1 MKKNPSNLQSM
12 DLKKNLIPDKVENIH
27 LTAICGTGM
36 AALACMLK
44 DMDFEVTGSD
54 QKTYPPMSDFL
65 SIKGIKVAEGF
76 NEKNIFSTH
85 DLIVVGNAVKK
96 DNPEINKMNKL
107 GLNFCSMPQAVNRF
121 VADGKKTILV
131 TGTHGKTTT
140 SSIMAWILYIAG
152 LDPSFIIGGILR
164 NFNSNYRLGKGEF
177 IVIEGDEYDTA
188 YFDKGP
194 KFLHYDPHMAVIT
207 SVEFDHADIFKDI
220 DQVKKAFDI
229 FISGISQKSTLI
241 AFDSD
246 KNIDGLISGRECCV
260 IKYGKNT
267 SSAWGLGKVFYAP
280 PWTFFE
286 VLKQGKTFKTFKT
299 GIFGEHNLL
308 NTLAAVAV
316 ADKLMIP
323 KEVIAKALE
332 SFQGVKRRQEIR
344 GQKRGITVMDDF
356 AHHPTA
362 VKETVKAV
370 KSFYQNKRLIAV
382 FEPRTNTSM
391 RNIFQNRYP
400 LSFDHADI
408 ICIRK
413 PPLLNKIP
421 PDEHF
426 SSEKLVN
433 DLQNRGKDA
442 HYFPNTKSII
452 KYLENTAK
460 PGDLVLVMSN
470 GGFNNIH
477 ESLLKSL

>member
-1 MKKNPSNLQSM
+1 M
-12 DLKKNLIPDKVENIH
+12 DLGKNLIPDRVKNIH

-36 AALACMLK
+36 AALAGMLK
-44 DMDFEVTGSD
+44 DMGFEVTGSD

-65 SIKGIKVAEGF
+65 FSKGIKVEDGF
-76 NEKNIFSTH
+76 NEKNIFSTQ
-85 DLIVVGNAVKK
+85 DLIVVGNVVKK
-96 DNPEINKMNKL
+96 DNPEINKMNEL
-107 GLNFCSMPQAVNRF
+107 ELNFCSMPQAVNRF
-121 VADGKKTILV
+121 VADGKKTILI
-131 TGTHGKTTT
+131 TGTHGKTTI
-140 SSIMAWILYIAG
+140 SSIMAWILYAAG

-229 FISGISQKSTLI
+229 FISGISQKSTLV

-246 KNIDGLISGRECCV
+246 KNIDGLISGRKCC
-260 IKYGKNT
+260 IMKYGKDT
-267 SSAWGLGKVFYAP
+267 SSAWGLGKVSYAA

-308 NTLAAVAV
+308 NILAAVAI

-323 KEVIAKALE
+323 NEIIAKALE

-344 GQKRGITVMDDF
+344 GQKRGIIVMDDF

-362 VKETVKAV
+362 VKETVRAV
-370 KSFYQNKRLIAV
+370 KSFYKNKKLIAV

-391 RNIFQNRYP
+391 RNIFQNIYP

-421 PDEHF
+421 QDEHF
-426 SSEKLVN
+426 SSEKLVK

-442 HYFPNTKSII
+442 HYFPDTESII

-460 PGDLVLVMSN
+460 PGDLVLIMSN
-470 GGFNNIH
+470 GEFDNIH
-477 ESLLKSL
+477 HELLKRL

>member
-1 MKKNPSNLQSM
+1 MKKNPGNLQPM
-12 DLKKNLIPDKVENIH
+12 DLSKNLIPDRVKKIH

-36 AALACMLK
+36 AALAAMLK
-44 DMDFEVTGSD
+44 DMGFEVTGSD

-65 SIKGIKVAEGF
+65 FSKGIKVAEGF
-76 NEKNIFSTH
+76 NEKNIFSAH

-96 DNPEINKMNKL
+96 DNPEINKMNEL

-140 SSIMAWILYIAG
+140 SSIMAWILYVAG
-152 LDPSFIIGGILR
+152 LDPSFIIGGILK

-229 FISGISQKSTLI
+229 FISGISQKSTLV

-246 KNIDGLISGRECCV
+246 KNIDGLISGRKCCV
-260 IKYGKNT
+260 MKYGKNT
-267 SSAWGLGKVFYAP
+267 SSAWRLGKISYAL

-299 GIFGEHNLL
+299 EIFGEHNLL

-323 KEVIAKALE
+323 NEVIAKALE

-344 GQKRGITVMDDF
+344 GRKRGITVMDDF

-362 VKETVKAV
+362 VKETVRAV

-391 RNIFQNRYP
+391 RNIFQNIYP

-426 SSEKLVN
+426 SSEKLVK

-442 HYFPNTKSII
+442 HYFPDTESII

-470 GGFNNIH
+470 GGFENIH
-477 ESLLKSL
+477 ENLLKRL

>member
-1 MKKNPSNLQSM
+1 M
-12 DLKKNLIPDKVENIH
+12 DLNKNLIPDKVKNIH
-27 LTAICGTGM
+27 LIAVCGTGM
-36 AALACMLK
+36 GALACMLK
-44 DMDFEVTGSD
+44 DMGFEVTGSD
-54 QKTYPPMSDFL
+54 QKTYPPMSGFL
-65 SIKGIKVAEGF
+65 ISKGIKVADGF
-76 NEKNIFSTH
+76 DENNISIEH
-85 DLIVVGNAVKK
+85 DLIVIGNAVKR
-96 DNPEINKMNKL
+96 DRPDINKMNKL
-107 GLNFCSMPQAVNRF
+107 GLNFCSMPQAINRF

-140 SSIMAWILYIAG
+140 SSIMAWILYVAG
-152 LDPSFIIGGILR
+152 FDPSFIIGGILK
-164 NFNSNYRLGKGEF
+164 NFNSNYRLGKGKF
-177 IVIEGDEYDTA
+177 IIIEGDEYDTA

-194 KFLHYDPHMAVIT
+194 KFLHYDPCMAVIT

-220 DQVKKAFDI
+220 DDVKQAFDI
-229 FISGISQKSTLI
+229 FISSISQESLLV
-241 AFDSD
+241 AFDRD
-246 KNIDGLISGRECCV
+246 KNIDGLISGRKCCI

-267 SSAWGLGKVFYAP
+267 SSAWSLGKVSYTP

-286 VLKQGKTFKTFKT
+286 VLKQGKTFKTFKS

-308 NTLAAVAV
+308 KTLAAVAI

-323 KEVIAKALE
+323 DELIAKALE

-362 VKETVKAV
+362 VKETVRAV
-370 KSFYQNKRLIAV
+370 KSFYQNKRLVAV

-391 RNIFQNRYP
+391 RNIFQNIYP

-413 PPLLNKIP
+413 PPFLNKIP
-421 PDEHF
+421 SDEHF
-426 SSEKLVN
+426 SSERLVD
-433 DLQNRGKDA
+433 DLRNRGKDA
-442 HYFPNTKSII
+442 HYFPDTESII
-452 KYLENTAK
+452 KYLEKTAK

-470 GGFNNIH
+470 GGFDNIH
-477 ESLLKSL
+477 DKLLKRL

>member
-1 MKKNPSNLQSM
+1 MKKNLS
-12 DLKKNLIPDKVENIH
+12 KNLIPDKVKNIH
-27 LTAICGTGM
+27 LTAVCGTGM
-36 AALACMLK
+36 GALACMLK
-44 DMDFEVTGSD
+44 DMGFEVTGSD

-65 SIKGIKVAEGF
+65 FSNGIKVAEGF
-76 NEKNIFSTH
+76 NENNISVDH
-85 DLIVVGNAVKK
+85 DLIVVGNAVTK

-107 GLNFCSMPQAVNRF
+107 GLNFCSMPQAINGF
-121 VADGKKTILV
+121 VADSKKTILI

-140 SSIMAWILYIAG
+140 SSIIAWILYEAG
-152 LDPSFIIGGILR
+152 LDPSFIIGGILK
-164 NFNSNYRLGKGEF
+164 NFNSNYRLGQGKF

-194 KFLHYDPHMAVIT
+194 KFLHYDPHIAVIT
-207 SVEFDHADIFKDI
+207 SIEFDHADIFKDI
-220 DQVKKAFDI
+220 DHVKKAFDI
-229 FISGISQKSTLI
+229 FLSGISQHSTI
-241 AFDSD
+241 VAFDSD
-246 KNIDGLISGRECCV
+246 KNIDGLISVSKCCV
-260 IKYGKNT
+260 IKYGKDT
-267 SSAWGLGKVFYAP
+267 SSAWGLGKVSYEP

-286 VLKQGKTFKTFKT
+286 ILKQGKIFKTFKT
-299 GIFGEHNLL
+299 RIFGEHNLL

-323 KEVIAKALE
+323 NEVIAKALE

-362 VKETVKAV
+362 VKETVRAV

-391 RNIFQNRYP
+391 RNIFQNIYP

-433 DLQNRGKDA
+433 DLQNTGKDA
-442 HYFPNTKSII
+442 HYFPDTESII
-452 KYLENTAK
+452 KYLEKTAK
-460 PGDLVLVMSN
+460 PGDFVLIMSN
-470 GGFNNIH
+470 GGFDNIH
-477 ESLLKSL
+477 DNLLKRL

>member
-1 MKKNPSNLQSM
+1 
-12 DLKKNLIPDKVENIH
+12 
-27 LTAICGTGM
+27 
-36 AALACMLK
+36 
-44 DMDFEVTGSD
+44 
-54 QKTYPPMSDFL
+54 
-65 SIKGIKVAEGF
+65 
-76 NEKNIFSTH
+76 
-85 DLIVVGNAVKK
+85 
-96 DNPEINKMNKL
+96 
-107 GLNFCSMPQAVNRF
+107 
-121 VADGKKTILV
+121 
-131 TGTHGKTTT
+131 HGKTTT
-140 SSIMAWILYIAG
+140 SSIMAWILYVAG
-152 LDPSFIIGGILR
+152 LDPSFIIGGILK
-164 NFNSNYRLGKGEF
+164 NFNSNYRLGKGKF

-220 DQVKKAFDI
+220 DHVKKAFDI
-229 FISGISQKSTLI
+229 FISGISQKSTLVV
-241 AFDSD
+241 FDSD
-246 KNIDGLISGRECCV
+246 KNIDGLISDRECCV
-260 IKYGKNT
+260 IKYGKDTNST
-267 SSAWGLGKVFYAP
+267 WGLGKVSYAP

-286 VLKQGKTFKTFKT
+286 ILKKGKIFKTFKT
-299 GIFGEHNLL
+299 RIFGEHNLL
-308 NTLAAVAV
+308 NTLAAVAI

-323 KEVIAKALE
+323 NEVIAKALE

-362 VKETVKAV
+362 VKETVRAV

-391 RNIFQNRYP
+391 RNIFQNIYP

-421 PDEHF
+421 PDEQF

-433 DLQNRGKDA
+433 DLQNTGKDA
-442 HYFPNTKSII
+442 HYFPDTESII
-452 KYLENTAK
+452 KYLEKTAK
-460 PGDLVLVMSN
+460 PGDFVLIMSN
-470 GGFNNIH
+470 GGFDNIH
-477 ESLLKSL
+477 DNLLKIL

>member
-1 MKKNPSNLQSM
+1 M
-12 DLKKNLIPDKVENIH
+12 DLNKNLIPDRVKNIH
-27 LTAICGTGM
+27 LIAICGTGM
-36 AALACMLK
+36 AALAGMLK
-44 DMDFEVTGSD
+44 DMGFEVTGSD

-65 SIKGIKVAEGF
+65 FSKGIKIAEGF
-76 NEKNIFSTH
+76 NEKNIFSAH

-96 DNPEINKMNKL
+96 DNPEINKMNEL

-121 VADGKKTILV
+121 VADGKKTVLV
-131 TGTHGKTTT
+131 TGTHGKTTI
-140 SSIMAWILYIAG
+140 SSIMAWILYVAG

-246 KNIDGLISGRECCV
+246 KNIDGLISGRKCCV

-267 SSAWGLGKVFYAP
+267 SSAWGLGKVSYAS

-323 KEVIAKALE
+323 NEVIAKALE

-362 VKETVKAV
+362 VKETVRAV

-391 RNIFQNRYP
+391 RNIFQNIYP

-426 SSEKLVN
+426 SSEKLVK

-442 HYFPNTKSII
+442 HYFPDTESII

-470 GGFNNIH
+470 GGFDNIH
-477 ESLLKSL
+477 ERLLKSL

>member
-1 MKKNPSNLQSM
+1 M
-12 DLKKNLIPDKVENIH
+12 DLKKNLIPDRVKKIH

-44 DMDFEVTGSD
+44 DMGFEVTGSD

-65 SIKGIKVAEGF
+65 FRKGIKVAEGF
-76 NEKNIFSTH
+76 NEKNISIDH

-96 DNPEINKMNKL
+96 DNTEINKMNEL

-131 TGTHGKTTT
+131 TGTHGKTTI
-140 SSIMAWILYIAG
+140 SSIIAWILYVTG

-177 IVIEGDEYDTA
+177 VVIEGDEYDTA

-194 KFLHYDPHMAVIT
+194 KFLHYDPHMAVIS

-229 FISGISQKSTLI
+229 FISGISQKSTLV

-246 KNIDGLISGRECCV
+246 KNIDGLISGRKCCV

-267 SSAWGLGKVFYAP
+267 SSAWGLGKVSYAS

-299 GIFGEHNLL
+299 KIFGEHNLL

-323 KEVIAKALE
+323 NEVIAKALE
-332 SFQGVKRRQEIR
+332 SFQSVKRRQEIQ

-362 VKETVKAV
+362 VKETVRAV

-391 RNIFQNRYP
+391 RNIFQNIYP

-426 SSEKLVN
+426 SSEKLVK

-442 HYFPNTKSII
+442 HYFPDTESII

-470 GGFNNIH
+470 GGFDNIH
-477 ESLLKSL
+477 DNLLKRL

>member
-1 MKKNPSNLQSM
+1 M
-12 DLKKNLIPDKVENIH
+12 DLNKNLIPDKVKNIH
-27 LTAICGTGM
+27 LTAVCGTGM
-36 AALACMLK
+36 GALACMLK
-44 DMDFEVTGSD
+44 DMGFEVTGSD

-65 SIKGIKVAEGF
+65 FSKGIKVAEGF
-76 NEKNIFSTH
+76 NEKNISVDH
-85 DLIVVGNAVKK
+85 DLVVVGNAVTK
-96 DNPEINKMNKL
+96 DNPEINKMNEL
-107 GLNFCSMPQAVNRF
+107 GLNFCSMPQAINRF
-121 VADGKKTILV
+121 VADGKKTILI

-140 SSIMAWILYIAG
+140 SSIMAWILYVAG
-152 LDPSFIIGGILR
+152 LDPSFIIGGILK
-164 NFNSNYRLGKGEF
+164 NFNSNYRLGKGKF

-220 DQVKKAFDI
+220 DHVKKAFDI
-229 FISGISQKSTLI
+229 FISGISQKSTLVV
-241 AFDSD
+241 FDSD
-246 KNIDGLISGRECCV
+246 KNIDGLISDRECCV
-260 IKYGKNT
+260 IKYGKDTNST
-267 SSAWGLGKVFYAP
+267 WGLGKVSHVP

-286 VLKQGKTFKTFKT
+286 ILKQGKIFKTFKIR
-299 GIFGEHNLL
+299 IFGEHNLL
-308 NTLAAVAV
+308 NTLAAVAI

-323 KEVIAKALE
+323 NEVIAKALE

-362 VKETVKAV
+362 VKETVRAV

-391 RNIFQNRYP
+391 RNIFQSIYP

-421 PDEHF
+421 PDEQF

-433 DLQNRGKDA
+433 DLQNTGKDA
-442 HYFPNTKSII
+442 YYFPDTESII
-452 KYLENTAK
+452 KYLEKTAK
-460 PGDLVLVMSN
+460 PGDFVLIMSN
-470 GGFNNIH
+470 GGFDNIH
-477 ESLLKSL
+477 DNLLKIL